1 MVRLDIRVLTT
12 ASATLLYSWDAV
24 TADPPL
30 FAGPRPAAELAP
42 YPPMHW
48 HSWNTFCAEDMVNH
62 TNMRE
67 MADALISSVRSR
79 FSCLNARPQDYRN
92 RHAGPE

>member
-1 MVRLDIRVLTT
+1 MALPGLLLLLCSSLGT
-12 ASATLLYSWDAV
+12 AATVFKRDKPV
-24 TADPPL
+24 P
-30 FAGPRPAAELAP
+30 PRPAAELAP

-67 MADALISSVRSR
+67 MADALISSVRSTN
-79 FSCLNARPQDYRN
+79 FSS
-92 RHAGPE
+92 